1 MQEDSVFDRMG
12 HDGTLK
18 VMWACLGL
26 VLWSQSAGPAS
37 VQSHG
42 YDELLQRIRDG
53 QAPSIANY
61 SSPDWVYSSQ
71 SSAFEEA
78 LKKGKIS

>member
-1 MQEDSVFDRMG
+1 MQKDSVVDRMG

-26 VLWSQSAGPAS
+26 VMLSQSAGPAS
-37 VQSHG
+37 VQSPG

-53 QAPSIANY
+53 QSPSIANY
-61 SSPDWVYSSQ
+61 SLPDWVYSSQ
-71 SSAFEEA
+71 SSASEEA
-78 LKKGKIS
+78 LKKGKNS